1 MATIASML
9 ASTRNPFPC
18 FREPLYPGS
27 RSVVFR
33 RYLEPCG
40 RRTPTIPRFI
50 RACQPPDKVGGEG
63 GVSASAKSFH
73 FGNELLSFASDNFLP
88 LALVTGVGM
97 GFANPTLGC
106 LADKY
111 SLSKFSTCGIFI
123 ISGLTLRTEAIGA
136 AVKGWPLGIFGLA
149 SILLLTPSFSR
160 LVMLFQLQPQELV
173 TGVAHAESR
182 IVLVIL
188 LPGVI
193 IPFWVS
199 RYIAGGVGVSFP
211 TDQLFR
217 SLIVTLLVPLII
229 GKVIRESF
237 KGFANF
243 VDNNRKLFSRMNAIC
258 LSLLESKLLHGIDV
272 PNAIPK
278 LESNSIN
285 YKIDHFLSRYV
296 PWIQVSRS
304 RSLLLSVE
312 PKVFLAAIG
321 IGILLHLS
329 LLAFNALSIRILSG
343 LSGDYNSKNS
353 KGNGTA
359 VLLVAS
365 QKTLPVMVA
374 VVEQLRGAFGEPGLL
389 VLPCV
394 AAHLNQIMIDSIL
407 VNVWLRKSL
416 SSPAKEEEEEDV
428 SFFRPG
434 FLLGGSDSEDESD
447 IEEEIQEVQNNDI
460 NNRYLQDNSDDDD
473 DTDTKRVIKP
483 TKDKRFEE
491 MTHTVEQMKN
501 AMKINDWVSLQE
513 NFDKV
518 NKQLEKVMRITEA
531 VKPPTLYIKTLV
543 MLEDFLNEALA
554 NKEAKKKMSPSNS
567 KALNA
572 MRQKLKKN
580 NKLHEEEINKY
591 REAPE
596 VEEEN
601 EPEDED
607 DDDEE
612 DEDEEDDDSK
622 EAVTDEEVDETTD
635 TRWETMLN
643 KKDKQMEK
651 LLSKDPKEIT
661 WDWVNQKFKEIMA
674 ARGRKGTARFD
685 LVDQLT
691 HLTKIAKTPAQKL
704 EILFSVIS
712 AQFDVNPGLSGHMP
726 IKVWK
731 KCVLNMLTIL
741 DILVKYTNI
750 VVDDTIEP
758 EENETSKPADYDGT
772 IRVWGNLV
780 AFIERIDTEFFK
792 SLQSI
797 DPHTREYV
805 ERLRDEPMFLALA
818 QNIQDYFE
826 RMGDFKAAAKVAL
839 RRVESIYYKPQE
851 VYEAMRK
858 LAELVEEDEEAEDA
872 EEESGPISS
881 FIVVPEVVPRK
892 PTFPESGRA
901 MMDLLV
907 SLIYRNGDE
916 RTKARAM
923 LCDIYHHALMDNFGT
938 ARDLLLMSHLQDNIQ
953 HMDISTQI
961 LFNRTMAQLGLCA
974 FRVGMITESHSCL
987 SELYSGQR
995 VRELLAQGVSQS
1007 RYHEKTPEQE
1017 RMERRRQMP
1026 YHMHINLE
1034 LLEAVHL
1041 IGAMLLEVPNMAA
1054 NSLEARRRVISK
1066 NFRRLLEISERQAF
1080 NAPPENVR
1088 DHVMAA
1094 TRALTKG
1101 DFQTAFEVLNSL
1113 EVWRMLKNRDS
1124 ILEMVKARI
1133 KEEALRTY
1141 LFTYSSSY
1149 ESLSLEQLAKM
1160 FDVTEAQVHSIVSKM
1175 MINDE
1180 LHASWDQPTRCIVFH
1195 EVQHS
1200 RLQSLAFQLTEKLSV
1215 LAESN
1220 ERAMEARTGGGGL
1233 DLSSRRRDNNQDY
1246 AGAASGGGRWQDNNM
1261 SSGYGGRQGNNRSGY
1276 GGRPGQPRD
1285 WSGQNR
1291 GGGYASRAGSGN
1303 RGGGMQMDGSTRM
1316 VSLNRGVRT

>member
-1 MATIASML
+1 MATIASLL

-18 FREPLYPGS
+18 FRQPLYPGS
-27 RSVVFR
+27 RSLVFR

-40 RRTPTIPRFI
+40 RRTPTVPRFI
-50 RACQPPDKVGGEG
+50 RACQPSEKVGGDGG
-63 GVSASAKSFH
+63 GVSASAKSYH

-97 GFANPTLGC
+97 GFANPSLGC

-173 TGVAHAESR
+173 TGLGIFCCMPTTLSSGVALTHLAGGNSALALA
-182 IVLVIL
+182 VTVASNLLGIL
-188 LPGVI
+188 T

-217 SLIVTLLVPLII
+217 SLIVTLLIPLII
-229 GKVIRESF
+229 GKVIRETF

-258 LSLLESKLLHGIDV
+258 LSL
-272 PNAIPK
+272 
-278 LESNSIN
+278 
-285 YKIDHFLSRYV
+285 V
-296 PWIQVSRS
+296 PWVQVSRS

-407 VNVWLRKSL
+407 VNVWLRKSNA
-416 SSPAKEEEEEDV
+416 SSTD
-428 SFFRPG
+428 
-434 FLLGGSDSEDESD
+434 GGSDSEDESD

-473 DTDTKRVIKP
+473 DIDTKRVIKP

-580 NKLHEEEINKY
+580 NKLYEEDINKY

-612 DEDEEDDDSK
+612 DEDEFEDDDSK

-712 AQFDVNPGLSGHMP
+712 AQFDVNPGFSGHMP

-758 EENETSKPADYDGT
+758 DENETSKPADYDGT

-1175 MINDE
+1175 MINEE

-1261 SSGYGGRQGNNRSGY
+1261 NSGYGGRQGNNRSGY

-1291 GGGYASRAGSGN
+1291 GGGYAARAGSGN
-1303 RGGGMQMDGSTRM
+1303 RGGMQMDGSTRM
-1316 VSLNRGVRT
+1316 VSLNRGVRA

>member
-1 MATIASML
+1 MTSRFFAQGAT
-9 ASTRNPFPC
+9 
-18 FREPLYPGS
+18 
-27 RSVVFR
+27 
-33 RYLEPCG
+33 
-40 RRTPTIPRFI
+40 
-50 RACQPPDKVGGEG
+50 
-63 GVSASAKSFH
+63 
-73 FGNELLSFASDNFLP
+73 
-88 LALVTGVGM
+88 
-97 GFANPTLGC
+97 
-106 LADKY
+106 
-111 SLSKFSTCGIFI
+111 
-123 ISGLTLRTEAIGA
+123 
-136 AVKGWPLGIFGLA
+136 
-149 SILLLTPSFSR
+149 
-160 LVMLFQLQPQELV
+160 
-173 TGVAHAESR
+173 
-182 IVLVIL
+182 
-188 LPGVI
+188 
-193 IPFWVS
+193 
-199 RYIAGGVGVSFP
+199 
-211 TDQLFR
+211 
-217 SLIVTLLVPLII
+217 
-229 GKVIRESF
+229 
-237 KGFANF
+237 
-243 VDNNRKLFSRMNAIC
+243 
-258 LSLLESKLLHGIDV
+258 
-272 PNAIPK
+272 
-278 LESNSIN
+278 
-285 YKIDHFLSRYV
+285 
-296 PWIQVSRS
+296 
-304 RSLLLSVE
+304 
-312 PKVFLAAIG
+312 
-321 IGILLHLS
+321 
-329 LLAFNALSIRILSG
+329 
-343 LSGDYNSKNS
+343 
-353 KGNGTA
+353 
-359 VLLVAS
+359 
-365 QKTLPVMVA
+365 
-374 VVEQLRGAFGEPGLL
+374 
-389 VLPCV
+389 
-394 AAHLNQIMIDSIL
+394 
-407 VNVWLRKSL
+407 
-416 SSPAKEEEEEDV
+416 
-428 SFFRPG
+428 
-434 FLLGGSDSEDESD
+434 DSEDESD
-447 IEEEIQEVQNNDI
+447 YEEEITEVQNNIDS
-460 NNRYLQDNSDDDD
+460 RYLDGGSDDDD
-473 DTDTKRVIKP
+473 DTDTKRVVKP
-483 TKDKRFEE
+483 AKDKRFEE

-531 VKPPTLYIKTLV
+531 VKAPMLYIKTLV
-543 MLEDFLNEALA
+543 LLEDFLNEALA

-580 NKLHEEEINKY
+580 NKLYEEDIVKY

-596 VEEEN
+596 VEDDN
-601 EPEDED
+601 EGED
-607 DDDEE
+607 DAEE
-612 DEDEEDDDSK
+612 DSEFEDDVSIED
-622 EAVTDEEVDETTD
+622 VTVEPVDEPVD
-635 TRWETMLN
+635 DNRWETMKN
-643 KKDKQMEK
+643 KGEREMEK

-661 WDWVNQKFKEIMA
+661 WEWVNQKFKEIVA
-674 ARGRKGTARFD
+674 ARGKKGTARFE

-741 DILVKYTNI
+741 DILVKYNNI

-758 EENETSKPADYDGT
+758 DENESSKPADYDGK

-858 LAELVEEDEEAEDA
+858 LAELAEEDDENEEDEEEN
-872 EEESGPISS
+872 GPPSS

-974 FRVGMITESHSCL
+974 FRVGMISESHSCL

-1026 YHMHINLE
+1026 YHMHLNLE

-1113 EVWRMLKNRDS
+1113 DVWRLLKNRDS

-1149 ESLSLEQLAKM
+1149 ESLSLDQLAKM
-1160 FDVTEAQVHSIVSKM
+1160 FDLSKALVHSIVSKM
-1175 MINDE
+1175 MINEE
-1180 LHASWDQPTRCIVFH
+1180 LHASWDQPTQCIVFH

-1200 RLQSLAFQLTEKLSV
+1200 RLQLLAFQLTEKLSV

-1246 AGAASGGGRWQDNNM
+1246 AGAASGGGKWQDNMN
-1261 SSGYGGRQGNNRSGY
+1261 SGYGGRQGNNRSGY

-1291 GGGYASRAGSGN
+1291 GGAYAGRAGSGN
-1303 RGGGMQMDGSTRM
+1303 RGGMQMDGSSRM
-1316 VSLNRGVRT
+1316 VNLNRGGRP

>member
-1 MATIASML
+1 MT
-9 ASTRNPFPC
+9 
-18 FREPLYPGS
+18 S
-27 RSVVFR
+27 RF
-33 RYLEPCG
+33 
-40 RRTPTIPRFI
+40 
-50 RACQPPDKVGGEG
+50 
-63 GVSASAKSFH
+63 
-73 FGNELLSFASDNFLP
+73 FAQ
-88 LALVTGVGM
+88 
-97 GFANPTLGC
+97 
-106 LADKY
+106 
-111 SLSKFSTCGIFI
+111 
-123 ISGLTLRTEAIGA
+123 GA
-136 AVKGWPLGIFGLA
+136 
-149 SILLLTPSFSR
+149 
-160 LVMLFQLQPQELV
+160 
-173 TGVAHAESR
+173 
-182 IVLVIL
+182 
-188 LPGVI
+188 
-193 IPFWVS
+193 
-199 RYIAGGVGVSFP
+199 
-211 TDQLFR
+211 
-217 SLIVTLLVPLII
+217 
-229 GKVIRESF
+229 
-237 KGFANF
+237 
-243 VDNNRKLFSRMNAIC
+243 
-258 LSLLESKLLHGIDV
+258 
-272 PNAIPK
+272 
-278 LESNSIN
+278 
-285 YKIDHFLSRYV
+285 
-296 PWIQVSRS
+296 
-304 RSLLLSVE
+304 
-312 PKVFLAAIG
+312 
-321 IGILLHLS
+321 
-329 LLAFNALSIRILSG
+329 
-343 LSGDYNSKNS
+343 
-353 KGNGTA
+353 
-359 VLLVAS
+359 
-365 QKTLPVMVA
+365 
-374 VVEQLRGAFGEPGLL
+374 
-389 VLPCV
+389 
-394 AAHLNQIMIDSIL
+394 
-407 VNVWLRKSL
+407 
-416 SSPAKEEEEEDV
+416 
-428 SFFRPG
+428 
-434 FLLGGSDSEDESD
+434 SDSEDESD
-447 IEEEIQEVQNNDI
+447 YEEEITEVQNNIDS
-460 NNRYLQDNSDDDD
+460 RYLEGGSDDDD
-473 DTDTKRVIKP
+473 DTDTKRVVKP
-483 TKDKRFEE
+483 AKDKRFEE

-531 VKPPTLYIKTLV
+531 VKAPGLYIKTLV
-543 MLEDFLNEALA
+543 LLEDFLNEALA

-580 NKLHEEEINKY
+580 NKQYEEDINKY

-596 VEEEN
+596 VEDEN
-601 EPEDED
+601 EGE
-607 DDDEE
+607 DDEE
-612 DEDEEDDDSK
+612 EESEFEDDVSLEDVVV
-622 EAVTDEEVDETTD
+622 APVDEPVED
-635 TRWETMLN
+635 NRWETMKN
-643 KKDKQMEK
+643 KGEREMEK

-661 WDWVNQKFKEIMA
+661 WEWVNQKFKEIVA
-674 ARGRKGTARFD
+674 ARGKKGTARFE

-741 DILVKYTNI
+741 DILVKYSNI

-758 EENETSKPADYDGT
+758 DENESSKPADYDGKV
-772 IRVWGNLV
+772 RVWGNLV

-826 RMGDFKAAAKVAL
+826 RMGDFKSAAKVAL

-858 LAELVEEDEEAEDA
+858 LAELAEEDEDA
-872 EEESGPISS
+872 EEGEEENGPPSS

-1026 YHMHINLE
+1026 YHMHLNLE

-1113 EVWRMLKNRDS
+1113 EVWRLLKNRDS

-1149 ESLSLEQLAKM
+1149 ESLSLDQLAKM
-1160 FDVTEAQVHSIVSKM
+1160 FDISKALVHSIVSKM
-1175 MINDE
+1175 MINEE
-1180 LHASWDQPTRCIVFH
+1180 LHASWDQPTQCIVFH

-1220 ERAMEARTGGGGL
+1220 ERAMESRTGGGGL

-1246 AGAASGGGRWQDNNM
+1246 AGAASGGGKWQDNMN
-1261 SSGYGGRQGNNRSGY
+1261 YGQGRQGNRSGY
-1276 GGRPGQPRD
+1276 GGRSSGQNGQPRD

-1291 GGGYASRAGSGN
+1291 GGGYVGRAGSVN
-1303 RGGGMQMDGSTRM
+1303 RGGMQMDGSSRM
-1316 VSLNRGVRT
+1316 VNLNRGGRP

>member
-18 FREPLYPGS
+18 CRQPLYPGS
-27 RSVVFR
+27 

-40 RRTPTIPRFI
+40 RRTPTVPRFI
-50 RACQPPDKVGGEG
+50 RACQPSEKVGGDGG
-63 GVSASAKSFH
+63 GVSASAKSYH

-97 GFANPTLGC
+97 GFANPSLGC

-173 TGVAHAESR
+173 TACWGKLCSCSGGHCG
-182 IVLVIL
+182 IQLVRH
-188 LPGVI
+188 
-193 IPFWVS
+193 FNW
-199 RYIAGGVGVSFP
+199 IAR
-211 TDQLFR
+211 QLFQNSIR
-217 SLIVTLLVPLII
+217 SCIMISVTDANM
-229 GKVIRESF
+229 VIRETF

-258 LSLLESKLLHGIDV
+258 LSL
-272 PNAIPK
+272 
-278 LESNSIN
+278 
-285 YKIDHFLSRYV
+285 V

-312 PKVFLAAIG
+312 PKVFLAAIC

-407 VNVWLRKSL
+407 VNVWLRKSNASSTDVKTGL
-416 SSPAKEEEEEDV
+416 SSPAKEEEEDV
-428 SFFRPG
+428 SFFRSG

-460 NNRYLQDNSDDDD
+460 NNRYLTDNSDDDD
-473 DTDTKRVIKP
+473 DIDTKRVIKP

-580 NKLHEEEINKY
+580 NKLYEEDINKY

-596 VEEEN
+596 VEEVN

-612 DEDEEDDDSK
+612 DEDEFEDDDSK

-758 EENETSKPADYDGT
+758 DENETSKPADYDGT

-1175 MINDE
+1175 MINEE

-1233 DLSSRRRDNNQDY
+1233 DLSSRRRDNSQDY

-1261 SSGYGGRQGNNRSGY
+1261 NSGYGGRQGNNRSGY

-1291 GGGYASRAGSGN
+1291 GGGYAARAGSGN
-1303 RGGGMQMDGSTRM
+1303 RGGMQMDGSTRM
-1316 VSLNRGVRT
+1316 VSLNRGVRA